1 METEKNENYDQK
13 KKESLKKTLDELL
26 YQLEQ
31 DEQLLKQLQ
40 EKFNKQ
46 KKEIRKWLHWMG

>member
-1 METEKNENYDQK
+1 METEKIKNDDE

-40 EKFNKQ
+40 EKFAKQ